1 MRELDQAV
9 MLKPFPLLGAIC
21 LSVTS
26 VQANEMSQVKAPED
40 WLISACAKSEG
51 NKTLCSLLKYYYMA
65 YYQIGLLCRMRS
77 QEKIKP
83 NLFETYVLSI
93 TEAMKTSSN
102 KLEEELFELGY
113 RDAIMTTPPCSNYL

>member
-9 MLKPFPLLGAIC
+9 MLKLFSLLGAIF
-21 LSVTS
+21 LSMTS
-26 VQANEMSQVKAPED
+26 VQANEMSQVKATED
-40 WLISACAKSEG
+40 WLISACANSEE

-65 YYQIGLLCRMRS
+65 YYQIGLLCRMRI

-93 TEAMKTSSN
+93 TEAMTRSSN
-102 KLEEELFELGY
+102 KFEAELFELGY
-113 RDAIMTTPPCSNYL
+113 RDAIMTTPQCSIDL